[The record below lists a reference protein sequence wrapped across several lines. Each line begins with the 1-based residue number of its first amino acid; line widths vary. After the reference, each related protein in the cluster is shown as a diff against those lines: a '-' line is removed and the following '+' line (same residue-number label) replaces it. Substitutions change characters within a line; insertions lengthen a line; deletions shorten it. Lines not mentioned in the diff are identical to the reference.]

1 LTRPSRRA
9 IFWGRRRLWQ
19 QVERVREGAHQLDVA
34 DETETTNEPEKRL
47 PLSKK
52 IEPRLGWDDLVFAQD
67 VRAQLAEIVGRWR
80 NRKAVLDDWGFRKR
94 LKSEG
99 LIALFAGEPG
109 TGKTEAA
116 SAIAQSIDVTLYQV
130 HTPGLLSK
138 YIGETEKNIDA
149 IMSIADER
157 ADQIALVFDEAEA
170 LFSKRVDAKG
180 SGEIAHN
187 SQIGLLLSRL
197 ERFNGLAI
205 LTTNNAAMIDPA
217 FKRRFHVFVEFEI
230 PTAEDFDYDIFRRD
244 ELSGGSIQNVAL
256 AAAFLARLR
265 ESPVITNE
273 LIREALAREG
283 HKMGKLIRG

>member
-1 LTRPSRRA
+1 
-9 IFWGRRRLWQ
+9 
-19 QVERVREGAHQLDVA
+19 LDVA
-34 DETETTNEPEKRL
+34 DETGPTPETEKRL

-52 IEPRLGWDDLVFAQD
+52 IEPRLGWDDLIFADD

-80 NRKAVLDDWGFRKR
+80 NRSAVLDDWGFRKR

-157 ADQIALVFDEAEA
+157 ADRIALVFDEAEA
-170 LFSKRVDAKG
+170 LFSKRVEAKG

-230 PTAEDFDYDIFRRD
+230 PTAEERAQILRLALASAPIAADFDHDVFRRD

>member
-1 LTRPSRRA
+1 M
-9 IFWGRRRLWQ
+9 
-19 QVERVREGAHQLDVA
+19 
-34 DETETTNEPEKRL
+34 ETVDDRGGSEDRL
-47 PLSKK
+47 PLARK
-52 IEPRLGWDDLVFAQD
+52 IEPRLGWEDLIFSDEVGQ
-67 VRAQLAEIVGRWR
+67 RLTEIVERWTAR
-80 NRKAVLDDWGFRKR
+80 RTVLDEWGFRKR

-116 SAIAQSIDVTLYQV
+116 SVIAQSLNLDLFQV

-149 IMSIADER
+149 VMSVAEKKVDE
-157 ADQIALVFDEAEA
+157 IALVFDEAEA

-197 ERFNGLAI
+197 ERFNGLAF

-217 FKRRFHVFVEFEI
+217 FKRRFHVYLEFEI
-230 PTAEDFDYDIFRRD
+230 PDSERRAQILKLALANAPVAADFDYGILRRD
-244 ELSGGSIQNVAL
+244 ELSGGNIQNVAL
-256 AAAFLARLR
+256 AAAFLAQFKD
-265 ESPVITNE
+265 SPVITNE

-283 HKMGKLIRG
+283 QKMGKLIRG

>member
-1 LTRPSRRA
+1 MS
-9 IFWGRRRLWQ
+9 
-19 QVERVREGAHQLDVA
+19 
-34 DETETTNEPEKRL
+34 
-47 PLSKK
+47 
-52 IEPRLGWDDLVFAQD
+52 WDDLVFAGD
-67 VRAQLAEIVGRWR
+67 VRNQLAEIVGRWR
-80 NRKAVLDDWGFRKR
+80 NRNAVLDEWGFRKR

-99 LIALFAGEPG
+99 LIVLFAGEPG

-116 SAIAQSIDVTLYQV
+116 SAIAQSINVTLYQV

-157 ADQIALVFDEAEA
+157 ADRIALVFDEAEA
-170 LFSKRVDAKG
+170 LFSKRVEAKG

-217 FKRRFHVFVEFEI
+217 FKRRFHVFVEFEM
-230 PTAEDFDYDIFRRD
+230 PTAEERAQILRLAMASAPLAADFDYDIFRRD

-273 LIREALAREG
+273 PFAKHSLARAT
-283 HKMGKLIRG
+283 RWVN

>member
-1 LTRPSRRA
+1 MDLAHGNGSPPE
-9 IFWGRRRLWQ
+9 
-19 QVERVREGAHQLDVA
+19 VER
-34 DETETTNEPEKRL
+34 RL

-52 IEPRLGWDDLVFAQD
+52 IEPRLGWDDLVFARD
-67 VRAQLAEIVGRWR
+67 VHGQLEEIVGRWR
-80 NRKAVLDDWGFRKR
+80 NRSAVLDEWGFRKR

-116 SAIAQSIDVTLYQV
+116 SVITQSIDLTLYQV

-149 IMSIADER
+149 IMSVADER
-157 ADQIALVFDEAEA
+157 ADKIALVFDEAEA
-170 LFSKRVDAKG
+170 LFSKRVEAKG

-217 FKRRFHVFVEFEI
+217 FKRRFHVYVEFEMPNEEERSQI
-230 PTAEDFDYDIFRRD
+230 LRLALARAPVAADFDYQVFRRD

-265 ESPVITNE
+265 ACPVITND